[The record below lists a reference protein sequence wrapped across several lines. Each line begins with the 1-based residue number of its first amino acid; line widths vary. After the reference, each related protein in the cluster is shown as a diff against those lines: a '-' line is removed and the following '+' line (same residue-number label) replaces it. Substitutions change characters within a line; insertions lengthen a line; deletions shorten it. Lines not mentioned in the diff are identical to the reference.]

1 MDEELTFYRD
11 MKMAQSMDQIEENAR
26 EEEEEVVV
34 RVKAV
39 ESRR

>member
-26 EEEEEVVV
+26 EEEEDVIV